1 MIDKGPEK
9 DFIGPFTGPFFLDIM
24 INKKSNRCGW
34 KEVFKKKR
42 LPEESYKRC
51 SGNEKEIPEVDIN
64 TFYDYITKLNVGE
77 VEDDD
82 I

>member
-1 MIDKGPEK
+1 MDPLLVL
-9 DFIGPFTGPFFLDIM
+9 FLLDIM

-34 KEVFKKKR
+34 KEVFKKKE
-42 LPEESYKRC
+42 LLEESYKRF
-51 SGNEKEIPEVDIN
+51 SGNEKEIPEVDIA